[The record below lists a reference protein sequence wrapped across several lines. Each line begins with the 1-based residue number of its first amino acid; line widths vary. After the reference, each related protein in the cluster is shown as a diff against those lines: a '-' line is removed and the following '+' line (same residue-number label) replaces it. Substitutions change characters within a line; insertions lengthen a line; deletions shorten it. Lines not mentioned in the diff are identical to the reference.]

1 MLTENISV
9 RILSKHKDN
18 LVTLL
23 KKHDPVAQRRFYEEQ
38 SPKLLSVSRTYIRD
52 IYHAEDCLIKAFCKI
67 FKNIESFRNDGSIN
81 AWARRIVVNECL
93 SFLKSQKTIFYLD
106 ENQIADAAEDHEE
119 VNIYEDFNVQE
130 LLDQLPEN
138 YRLVFNLYVLES
150 YPHQEIAEML
160 NISVSTSKT
169 QLFRAKAKLKEIFIQ
184 QKLIRNEIR

>member
-1 MLTENISV
+1 M
-9 RILSKHKDN
+9 RILSKHKDD
-18 LVTLL
+18 LVSLL
-23 KKHDPVAQRRFYEEQ
+23 KKHDPVAQRRFYEQQ
-38 SPKLLSVSRTYIRD
+38 SPKLLSVSRTYIKD

-106 ENQIADAAEDHEE
+106 ENQIADTAEDYDE

>member
-1 MLTENISV
+1 MLIENFSV
-9 RILSKHKDN
+9 RILSKHKED
-18 LVTLL
+18 LVSLL
-23 KKHDPVAQRRFYEEQ
+23 KKHDPVAQRSFYEQQ
-38 SPKLLSVSRTYIRD
+38 SPKLLSVSRTYIKD

-106 ENQIADAAEDHEE
+106 ENQIADTAEDYDE

-160 NISVSTSKT
+160 HISVSTSKT

>member
-1 MLTENISV
+1 V

-38 SPKLLSVSRTYIRD
+38 SSKLLSVSRTYISD